1 MGNKR
6 SYVNRFN
13 AVHQELGMQLNQKGY
28 FEKPKASKYKN
39 KKCEYDGIVFD
50 SKKEM
55 LRYCE
60 LLGLQKQGKIKEL
73 EYHKVF
79 ELIPHIRTTEEL
91 VRAVNYECDLFYY
104 DNALNNYV
112 VEDVK
117 CEFTK
122 KLSDYVIKK
131 KLMLSK
137 YPQYTFFE
145 NSKIKKYYRVIC
157 GEQAIIKKE
166 LPKTWLD
173 VLKSINRTEVL
184 QKIAD
189 KCRLP
194 ISVIISIKMEVYKAN
209 DTIEKNIINVLK
221 EMGLIC

>member
-1 MGNKR
+1 MGNTRNYTTK
-6 SYVNRFN
+6 FIK
-13 AVHQELGMQLNQKGY
+13 VHSALGMTLKDGILT
-28 FEKPKASKYKN
+28 KPSKYKN

-60 LLGLQKQGKIKEL
+60 LLELQKQGKIKEL

-91 VRAVNYECDLFYY
+91 VRAVNYESDLFYF

-117 CEFTK
+117 CDFTR

-131 KLMLSK
+131 KLMLAK

-145 NSKIKKYYRVIC
+145 NSKIKKYYKVI
-157 GEQAIIKKE
+157 K
-166 LPKTWLD
+166 
-173 VLKSINRTEVL
+173 VIN
-184 QKIAD
+184 
-189 KCRLP
+189 
-194 ISVIISIKMEVYKAN
+194 
-209 DTIEKNIINVLK
+209 EKV
-221 EMGLIC
+221 